1 MARARLKRIVD
12 SQNAASPRLAEAKTD
27 FRAFCELVRIAP
39 KDPRQGSKVPLHHN
53 AIQNLFEVN
62 RTGRDVVLKPRQI
75 GFTTLEVARDLWTFV
90 AKPGARVVIVCQS
103 TSDGAPAKLISGV
116 LILMISALI
125 EAGWPLKFRTEAWNE
140 WVLDNGNSLR
150 IAVAGASET
159 SASKK
164 GRAGTITRLH
174 LTETAFY
181 EYAATTLNALYECV
195 PGPETGSEIVSE
207 STPNGAAGTFFEQ
220 CKSAQLGK
228 TDFKFH
234 FYPWHLHEEYR
245 RELDPGEELE
255 LDDEE
260 LEFTKLGVTH
270 EQLKWRR
277 LKIAEKGRSAFDQE
291 YASDPET
298 CFLVS
303 GSGYF
308 DSDRV
313 TQIIANTEGIKPLET
328 RSHGQVR
335 IYAAPR
341 PGTRYVLALD
351 PSEGTGGDPAAGIML
366 DQATGEHVATIDG
379 QFTPY
384 QLAKEAAALATEYNE
399 ALIAPERNNHGHAVI
414 LALTKTDGV
423 SPPLYSY
430 VYEHDDERF
439 GFPNNPATR
448 PEMLSDFED
457 AIRNRYATTT
467 DAAVASQLRTFV
479 LIDGKPQA
487 ANGANDDLVMAYAI
501 GWSVRQRLHK
511 HISKAIKP
519 RDREAPRFFGR
530 RGFG

>member
-1 MARARLKRIVD
+1 MAT
-12 SQNAASPRLAEAKTD
+12 AKGN

-39 KDPRQGSKVPLHHN
+39 KDPRQGSKIPLRHN
-53 AIQNLFEVN
+53 AIQDLFEVN

-90 AKPGARVVIVCQS
+90 AKAGARVVIVCQS
-103 TSDGAPAKLISGV
+103 TSDGAPAKLISGILV
-116 LILMISALI
+116 LMIGALV

-140 WVLDNGNSLR
+140 WVLDSGNSLR

-207 STPNGAAGTFFEQ
+207 STPNGAAGVFFEQ

-234 FYPWHLHEEYR
+234 FYPWHAHEEYR
-245 RELDPGEELE
+245 RELDPGEELA
-255 LDDEE
+255 LDAEE
-260 LEFTKLGVTH
+260 VEFTKLGVTL

-277 LKIAEKGRSAFDQE
+277 VKIAEKGRAAFDQE

-298 CFLVS
+298 CFVVS
-303 GSGYF
+303 GAGYF
-308 DSDRV
+308 DTDRV
-313 TQIIANTEGIKPLET
+313 SAIIATAETQKPLEL
-328 RSHGQVR
+328 RSHGQMR
-335 IYAAPR
+335 IYARPR
-341 PGTRYVLALD
+341 PGARYVLPLD
-351 PSEGTGGDPAAGIML
+351 PSEGTGGDPAAGVML
-366 DQATGEHVATIDG
+366 DRATGEHVATIDG

-384 QLAKEAAALATEYNE
+384 QLAKAAAELATEYNE
-399 ALIAPERNNHGHAVI
+399 ALVAPERNNHGHAVI

-423 SPPLYSY
+423 TPPLYSE
-430 VYEHDDERF
+430 VYEHEDGHF
-439 GFPNNPATR
+439 GFPTNPATR
-448 PEMLSDFED
+448 PEILSDFED
-457 AIRNRYATTT
+457 AVRNGYATTP

-487 ANGANDDLVMAYAI
+487 ANGSNDDLVMAYAI
-501 GWSVRQRLHK
+501 GWSVRQRAHNPLL
-511 HISKAIKP
+511 SAL
-519 RDREAPRFFGR
+519 DAARE
-530 RGFG
+530 RGGKIF